1 MLKHRDTNKNQYNNF
16 NNSPANMFG
25 VFLYYFFLLS
35 FLNLAFISHFVCIY
49 FIKYL
54 IIQHF

>member
-25 VFLYYFFLLS
+25 VFLFIFFYFLF
-35 FLNLAFISHFVCIY
+35 
-49 FIKYL
+49 
-54 IIQHF
+54 